1 MRLNDLDYEIPKEL
15 IALHPAKPRDNSKLV
30 VVGKNN
36 RIIKFN
42 EIINELN
49 SSDAIIIN
57 NTKVIHAELEGTIDN
72 QKVSINLNKI
82 EDKKENTWSAF
93 LKPQK
98 RVMTGMKISIFKK
111 QFAEIIKMHDYEI
124 SLKFDLP

>member
-1 MRLNDLDYEIPKEL
+1 MHLNDLDYEIHEL

-30 VVGKNN
+30 VVGKN

-57 NTKVIHAELEGTIDN
+57 NTTI
-72 QKVSINLNKI
+72 LC
-82 EDKKENTWSAF
+82 
-93 LKPQK
+93 
-98 RVMTGMKISIFKK
+98 
-111 QFAEIIKMHDYEI
+111 
-124 SLKFDLP
+124 

>member
-1 MRLNDLDYEIPKEL
+1 MHLNDLDYEIPKEL

-49 SSDAIIIN
+49 SSDAILSL
-57 NTKVIHAELEGTIDN
+57 IHI
-72 QKVSINLNKI
+72 
-82 EDKKENTWSAF
+82 
-93 LKPQK
+93 
-98 RVMTGMKISIFKK
+98 
-111 QFAEIIKMHDYEI
+111 
-124 SLKFDLP
+124 